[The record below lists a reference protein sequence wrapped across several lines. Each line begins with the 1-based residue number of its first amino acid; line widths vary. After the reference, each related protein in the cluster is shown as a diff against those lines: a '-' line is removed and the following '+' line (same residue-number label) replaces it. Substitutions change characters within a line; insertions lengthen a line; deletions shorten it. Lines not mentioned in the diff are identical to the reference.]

1 MEFPKDLKY
10 TASDEWVRLEGK
22 TATVGVS
29 DYAQSQLSDIVF
41 VEVTAAVGET
51 LEKGKAFASV
61 ESVKAAS
68 EIYMP
73 VKGKIVAVNDALP
86 GTPEQWFETATQHPG
101 SWWDDWQAW
110 IARQNGGEMVAAR
123 VPQDPLEDA
132 PGSYATLRLG
142 KAA

>member
-1 MEFPKDLKY
+1 MEFPKDLKFA
-10 TASDEWVRLEGK
+10 TSDEWLRVDGK
-22 TATVGVS
+22 NGTVGLS

-73 VKGKIVAVNDALP
+73 VKGKIVAVNDELS
-86 GTPEQWFETATQHPG
+86 GTPELVN
-101 SWWDDWQAW
+101 S
-110 IARQNGGEMVAAR
+110 
-123 VPQDPLEDA
+123 DP
-132 PGSYATLRLG
+132 YG
-142 KAA
+142 KAWLIHIEIADPADVPGLMDAAAYAKHCEERSH

>member
-10 TASDEWVRLEGK
+10 ATSDEWVRVEGK
-22 TATVGVS
+22 MATVGVS

-51 LEKGKAFASV
+51 LDQGKAFASV

-73 VKGKIVAVNDALP
+73 LKGKVVAVNDELP
-86 GTPEQWFETATQHPG
+86 GTPE
-101 SWWDDWQAW
+101 W
-110 IARQNGGEMVAAR
+110 INS
-123 VPQDPLEDA
+123 DP
-132 PGSYATLRLG
+132 YG
-142 KAA
+142 KAWMIRVEIADPGQVAGLLSAADYAKHCDERSH

>member
-10 TASDEWVRLEGK
+10 ATSDEWVRVEGK
-22 TATVGVS
+22 TATVGIS

-51 LEKGKAFASV
+51 LDQGKAFASV

-73 VKGKIVAVNDALP
+73 LKGKVVAVNDELP
-86 GTPEQWFETATQHPG
+86 GTPERMN
-101 SWWDDWQAW
+101 S
-110 IARQNGGEMVAAR
+110 
-123 VPQDPLEDA
+123 DP
-132 PGSYATLRLG
+132 YG
-142 KAA
+142 KAWMVRVEIADPGQVAGLMDAAAYAKHCDERSH

>member
-10 TASDEWVRLEGK
+10 ATSDEWIRVEGK
-22 TATVGVS
+22 TGTVGLS

-51 LEKGKAFASV
+51 LDRGKAFGSV

-73 VKGKIVAVNDALP
+73 VKGKIVAINDALP
-86 GTPEQWFETATQHPG
+86 ATPELINTDPYG
-101 SWWDDWQAW
+101 QAW
-110 IARQNGGEMVAAR
+110 IIRIEIADPAEASGLMGSAA
-123 VPQDPLEDA
+123 
-132 PGSYATLRLG
+132 YAKHCDERG
-142 KAA
+142 H

>member
-10 TASDEWVRLEGK
+10 TASDEWVRFEGK

-51 LEKGKAFASV
+51 LDKGKAFASV

-73 VKGKIVAVNDALP
+73 VKGKIVAVNDELP
-86 GTPEQWFETATQHPG
+86 GTPEMIN
-101 SWWDDWQAW
+101 S
-110 IARQNGGEMVAAR
+110 
-123 VPQDPLEDA
+123 DP
-132 PGSYATLRLG
+132 YG
-142 KAA
+142 KAWMIRLEVADPSEVAGLMDAAAYAKHCDERSH

>member
-10 TASDEWVRLEGK
+10 TASDEWVRVEGK

-51 LEKGKAFASV
+51 LDKGKAFASV

-73 VKGKIVAVNDALP
+73 VKGKIVAVNDELP
-86 GTPEQWFETATQHPG
+86 GTPEVIN
-101 SWWDDWQAW
+101 S
-110 IARQNGGEMVAAR
+110 
-123 VPQDPLEDA
+123 DP
-132 PGSYATLRLG
+132 YG
-142 KAA
+142 KAWMIRLEVADPGEVSGLMDAAAYAKHCDERSH

>member
-10 TASDEWVRLEGK
+10 ADSDEWVRVEGK

-51 LEKGKAFASV
+51 LDKGKAFASV

-73 VKGKIVAVNDALP
+73 VKGKITAVNDALS
-86 GTPEQWFETATQHPG
+86 GTPEVVN
-101 SWWDDWQAW
+101 S
-110 IARQNGGEMVAAR
+110 
-123 VPQDPLEDA
+123 DP
-132 PGSYATLRLG
+132 YG
-142 KAA
+142 KAWMIRLEIADPAEVAGLMDAAAYAKHCDERSH

>member
-1 MEFPKDLKY
+1 MMEFPKDLKY
-10 TASDEWVRLEGK
+10 TTSDEWIRVDGK
-22 TATVGVS
+22 TGTVGLS

-51 LEKGKAFASV
+51 LDKGKAFASV

-86 GTPEQWFETATQHPG
+86 GTPELVN
-101 SWWDDWQAW
+101 S
-110 IARQNGGEMVAAR
+110 
-123 VPQDPLEDA
+123 DP
-132 PGSYATLRLG
+132 YG
-142 KAA
+142 KAWMIRIEIANPAEVAGLMDAAAYAKNCDERSH

>member
-10 TASDEWVRLEGK
+10 ADSDEWVRVEGK

-51 LEKGKAFASV
+51 LDKGKAFASV

-68 EIYMP
+68 EIFMP
-73 VKGKIVAVNDALP
+73 VKGKIVAVNDALS
-86 GTPEQWFETATQHPG
+86 GTPELVN
-101 SWWDDWQAW
+101 S
-110 IARQNGGEMVAAR
+110 
-123 VPQDPLEDA
+123 DP
-132 PGSYATLRLG
+132 YG
-142 KAA
+142 KAWMIRMEIADSAEVAGLMNAAAYAKHCDERSH

>member
-51 LEKGKAFASV
+51 LDKGKAFASV

-86 GTPEQWFETATQHPG
+86 GTPDVVN
-101 SWWDDWQAW
+101 S
-110 IARQNGGEMVAAR
+110 
-123 VPQDPLEDA
+123 DP
-132 PGSYATLRLG
+132 YG
-142 KAA
+142 KAWMIRMEVADPGEVVGLMDAAAYAKHCDERSH

>member
-10 TASDEWVRLEGK
+10 STSDEWVRVEGN

-41 VEVTAAVGET
+41 IEVTASVGET
-51 LEKGKAFASV
+51 LEKGKPFASV

-73 VKGKIVAVNDALP
+73 VKGKIAAVNDALP
-86 GTPEQWFETATQHPG
+86 GSP
-101 SWWDDWQAW
+101 DW
-110 IARQNGGEMVAAR
+110 INS
-123 VPQDPLEDA
+123 DP
-132 PGSYATLRLG
+132 YG
-142 KAA
+142 KAWMIRVEMADPAEVAGLMGAAAYAKHCEERSH

>member
-10 TASDEWVRLEGK
+10 TTSDEWVRVDGK
-22 TATVGVS
+22 TATIGIS

-51 LEKGKAFASV
+51 LDQGKAFASV

-73 VKGKIVAVNDALP
+73 LKGKVVVVNDELP
-86 GTPEQWFETATQHPG
+86 GTPELMN
-101 SWWDDWQAW
+101 S
-110 IARQNGGEMVAAR
+110 
-123 VPQDPLEDA
+123 DP
-132 PGSYATLRLG
+132 YG
-142 KAA
+142 KAWMVRVEIADPGQVAGLMDAAAYAKHCDERSH

>member
-10 TASDEWVRLEGK
+10 AASDEWVRVEGK

-51 LEKGKAFASV
+51 LDKGKAFASV

-86 GTPEQWFETATQHPG
+86 GTPEVVN
-101 SWWDDWQAW
+101 S
-110 IARQNGGEMVAAR
+110 
-123 VPQDPLEDA
+123 DP
-132 PGSYATLRLG
+132 YG
-142 KAA
+142 KAWMIRMEVADPGEVAGLMDAAAYAKHCDERSH